1 MMAKDLVR
9 TRRYVKKFMMMR
21 ANIQAVSLKIT
32 GLKSTNAMAQAM
44 KGVAKAMGQMN
55 KQVISSSSQFRI
67 ARHTFPICR

>member
-1 MMAKDLVR
+1 
-9 TRRYVKKFMMMR
+9 MMR

-55 KQVISSSSQFRI
+55 KQVLSANENIKLQMIIANTFLADEPSSNPKDH
-67 ARHTFPICR
+67 ARV